1 MNILLTK
8 FDYAPFKQIK
18 NSDYLSSIKIAIK
31 ELKSE
36 IDIIT
41 DNKSKSTF
49 INTIEALDYTG
60 IKLDRITSI
69 FFNLNSAETNKEI
82 QKIAIEISPKLS
94 ELKNYILL
102 NNKLF
107 NKINF
112 VYNTINKSSLS
123 TEKSTLLNNTY
134 KSFLR
139 NGANLSA
146 EKKNKLRGIDIKLS
160 KLSLDFGQ
168 NLLKETNDF
177 ELLVKD
183 IKKLDGLSEDHI
195 EAAKILAESKN
206 KKGWLFTLDY
216 PSYSA
221 LVTYCKNRLLRK
233 EITIAFGQR
242 AFKNNEFDN
251 QKIVIEIV
259 NLRYAK
265 ATLLGYLSYSEY
277 ILEERM
283 AKSTKNVMDFLEG
296 LVRKV
301 KPVAIK
307 EFKVLEGYAK
317 SIDKIENLEK
327 WDTAFYSEMY
337 KKYKFNIDQ
346 EELKPYFSLKNV
358 LQGAFTVSNK
368 LYGLNFSEVL
378 NVETYSE
385 EVNTY
390 EVTDDKNN
398 FIALLYTD
406 FHPRE
411 GKRGGAWMT
420 SYKPQYKHKNTN
432 ERPHISIVCNFTKP
446 TKNKP
451 SLLTFDE
458 VTTLFHEFGHALHGI
473 LANTTFKSLSGT
485 NVSWDFVE
493 LPSQIFENWCYE
505 EKALNLFAVHY
516 KTKEVISIELIK
528 KIKNS
533 ANYNQATQ
541 TLRQLSIGILD
552 MNWHNTNP
560 EKIKDVKKYES
571 KVLENLTLTKEI
583 DEVCMSTGFSHIFQ
597 GGYSAG
603 YYSYKWAEV
612 LDADAFEYFKEEGI
626 FNKKIASKFKN
637 NILSK
642 GGTEDPMDLYIK
654 FRGRKPTID
663 ALLKRSQIL

>member
-1 MNILLTK
+1 MSILLTK

-18 NSDYLSSIKIAIK
+18 NSDYLSSIEIAIN

-36 IDIIT
+36 IDLIT
-41 DNKSKSTF
+41 GNKSKSTF
-49 INTIEALDYTG
+49 VNTIEALDYTG

-102 NNKLF
+102 NNTLF

-112 VYNTINKSSLS
+112 VYNTINKSNLS
-123 TEKSTLLNNTY
+123 AEKSTLLNNTY

-139 NGANLSA
+139 NGANLSE
-146 EKKNKLRGIDIKLS
+146 EKKNKIRDIDIKLS

-177 ELLVKD
+177 ELVVSD
-183 IKKLDGLSEDHI
+183 IKKLEGLSDDHI
-195 EAAKILAESKN
+195 EAAKMLAESKN

-259 NLRYAK
+259 NLRYMK

-283 AKSTKNVMDFLEG
+283 ARSTKNVMDFLEG
-296 LVRKV
+296 LVKKV

-307 EFKVLEGYAK
+307 EFKVLEEYAK
-317 SIDKIENLEK
+317 GIDKIESLEK
-327 WDTAFYSEMY
+327 WDTTFYSEMY
-337 KKYKFNIDQ
+337 KKYKFNINQ

-358 LQGAFTVSNK
+358 LQGAFIVSNK
-368 LYGLNFSEVL
+368 LYGLNFREVL
-378 NVETYSE
+378 NVETYSK

-516 KTKEVISIELIK
+516 KTKETIPIELIK

-533 ANYNQATQ
+533 ANYNQAIQ
-541 TLRQLSIGILD
+541 TLRQLSIGLVD

-560 EKIKDVKKYES
+560 AKIKDVKKYES
-571 KVLENLTLTKEI
+571 KVLEKLTLTKDI
-583 DEVCMSTGFSHIFQ
+583 DEVCVSTGFSHIFQ

-612 LDADAFEYFKEEGI
+612 LDADAFEYFKEKGI
-626 FNKKIASKFKN
+626 FNKIVAAKFKN